1 MASNLPPGVTDGMLP
16 GNRPEDVAWDELND
30 WLIDTGLTPEEIRQ
44 RVNDADRLAEAEEL
58 LRIASSVCDPVAS
71 KLAQRI
77 NAFLSGGG
85 ASND

>member
-1 MASNLPPGVTDGMLP
+1 MGETTSTDIRRGAKAVYLATS
-16 GNRPEDVAWDELND
+16 ESVAQ
-30 WLIDTGLTPEEIRQ
+30 EIERQ
-44 RVNDADRLAEAEEL
+44 LLAGADAMDRLAEAEEL

-85 ASND
+85 E

>member
-1 MASNLPPGVTDGMLP
+1 MSETTQEERDCVRRLANQVITDDLPVCRYLAH
-16 GNRPEDVAWDELND
+16 R
-30 WLIDTGLTPEEIRQ
+30 LT
-44 RVNDADRLAEAEEL
+44 VDADRLAEAEEL